1 MELHHH
7 KQTKNIINRLS
18 RIEGHIK
25 AIKEMVNQERSCS
38 DILVQISAVRSAL
51 DKVGKI
57 LLEDHFESCLINS
70 IGEGNIEEQ
79 LMDLKKALA
88 RFVS

>member
-1 MELHHH
+1 MELYQH

-18 RIEGHIK
+18 RIEGHVK
-25 AIKEMVNQERSCS
+25 AIKEMVNQGRSCS

-51 DKVGKI
+51 DKVSKI

-70 IGEGNIEEQ
+70 ISEGNIEDQ
-79 LMDLKKALA
+79 LRELKKALA

>member
-1 MELHHH
+1 MELHQH
-7 KQTKNIINRLS
+7 KQTKNIIDRLS

-25 AIKEMVNQERSCS
+25 AIKEMAIQGRPCS

-70 IGEGNIEEQ
+70 IKEGNIEEQ
-79 LMDLKKALA
+79 LLELKKALA